1 MLCDCA
7 ILTFA
12 TIQSAVRRDPVV
24 VVENL
29 DGLVCDPHINFALYI
44 LMWNGVEH
52 SCKRYVIIELNGG
65 LSPFRQFIWG
75 SR

>member
-29 DGLVCDPHINFALYI
+29 NGLVCDPHINFVLYI
-44 LMWNGVEH
+44 LMWNGV
-52 SCKRYVIIELNGG
+52 
-65 LSPFRQFIWG
+65 
-75 SR
+75 